1 MKTIILT
8 LVLLLLTPIHS
19 GAQTKDHNQ
28 HFQSFWQK
36 FKVAVAKN
44 NKQAVASMTK
54 LPFLFESKER
64 TRTEFIRIYNQLFDI
79 KVRRC
84 FATAKALK
92 EGDVY
97 EVFCARKIFYF
108 GKVEGE
114 YKLIE
119 FGVDY

>member
-1 MKTIILT
+1 MKSAMLS
-8 LVLLLLTPIHS
+8 LVLLLLIPIHS
-19 GAQTKDHNQ
+19 TAQTTDHNQ
-28 HFQSFWQK
+28 LFQTFWRK

-44 NKQAVASMTK
+44 DKQAVASMTK
-54 LPFLFESKER
+54 LPFLFESQER
-64 TRTEFIRIYNQLFDI
+64 TRTQFIKIYNQLFDL

-84 FATAKALK
+84 FATAKALR
-92 EGDVY
+92 EEDVY
-97 EVFCARKIFYF
+97 EVFCAKRIFYF

>member
-1 MKTIILT
+1 MKNT
-8 LVLLLLTPIHS
+8 LLSLALLLLIPVHS
-19 GAQTKDHNQ
+19 TAQTTDHNQ
-28 HFQSFWQK
+28 HFQSFWRK
-36 FKVAVAKN
+36 FKIAVAKN
-44 NKQAVASMTK
+44 DKQAVASMTK

-64 TRTEFIRIYNQLFDI
+64 TRTQFIRIYNQLFDMR
-79 KVRRC
+79 VRKC

-97 EVFCARKIFYF
+97 EVFCAKKIFYF

-114 YKLIE
+114 YKMIE

>member
-1 MKTIILT
+1 MKTAILP
-8 LVLLLLTPIHS
+8 LAFLLLAPIDS
-19 GAQTKDHNQ
+19 AAQTKVHDQ
-28 HFQSFWQK
+28 HFQSFWRK

-44 NKQAVASMTK
+44 DKHAVASMTK
-54 LPFLFESKER
+54 LPFLFESQER
-64 TRTEFIRIYNQLFDI
+64 TRAQFIKIYNQLFDL

-84 FATAKALK
+84 FATAKALR
-92 EGDVY
+92 EEDVY
-97 EVFCARKIFYF
+97 EVFCAKRIFYF

>member
-1 MKTIILT
+1 MKKIILS
-8 LVLLLLTPIHS
+8 LVLLLLIPIHS
-19 GAQTKDHNQ
+19 TAQIKPDNQ

-44 NKQAVASMTK
+44 NKEAVASMTK

-64 TRTEFIRIYNQLFDI
+64 TRAQFIRIYNQLFDI
-79 KVRRC
+79 RVRKC
-84 FATAKALK
+84 IATAKALR

-97 EVFCARKIFYF
+97 EVFCAKKIFYF